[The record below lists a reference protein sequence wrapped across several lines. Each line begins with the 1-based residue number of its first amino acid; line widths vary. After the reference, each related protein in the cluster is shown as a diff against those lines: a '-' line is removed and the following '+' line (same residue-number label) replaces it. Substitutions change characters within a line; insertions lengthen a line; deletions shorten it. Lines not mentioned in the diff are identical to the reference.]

1 MASVDRQHD
10 RDNFAVLRGG
20 LVELKGLLNYDITS
34 HKVLIDL
41 SIRFLTVS
49 PILFQQSA
57 SGSKNFLSLV
67 ASCFIAFS
75 QCYFKLVTVSFLLTF
90 LARVNFHLFGGY
102 LFRE

>member
-57 SGSKNFLSLV
+57 SSQPQGLRTSFPSLHHVSLHFHSVISNLLLFLS
-67 ASCFIAFS
+67 C
-75 QCYFKLVTVSFLLTF
+75 
-90 LARVNFHLFGGY
+90 
-102 LFRE
+102 